1 MSNPYLPEFVQ
12 LYDTTLRDCP
22 QQEGIQLSVYDKF
35 RIAKL
40 LDELG
45 VDFIEGG
52 WPGANPAD
60 TEFFAKVRHA
70 VPLHHAKLVAFGAT
84 RRPGIAV
91 EDDPQIQALIDAGTD
106 YVCILAKAHP
116 DHVME
121 ALHTDLAEN
130 LAMIEETVQHLVAAG
145 KKVFVDAEHY
155 FDGFKV
161 DASNA
166 FDVVRTAADAGAQ
179 VVTLCDT
186 NGGSLPHEIDEI
198 LTSTLSIGID
208 LGIRTHNDTGCAV
221 ANTLAAVSAGA
232 TQVQGTING
241 YGERA
246 GIVDLTTVIP
256 NLQLKYDLP
265 LLSDLQLESLTRIS
279 NAIADIANQP
289 HMSRQPYVGSSVF
302 AVKTGLHAA
311 AARVNAALYQ
321 HLEPSL
327 VGNDT
332 HTLISGV
339 SGRANIQLKSAEL
352 GLEIFDEQIARL
364 LDQVKAKAAE
374 GYAFDAADASF
385 ELLALDELGQD
396 THPFELVRWSVLST
410 GGEPSQAQVELIVKG
425 LEQQS
430 EGRGNGPLDALKEA
444 LVHALKPGYPQ
455 VREFVLS
462 DYRVRSL
469 EDGQGTSAACR
480 VLVDLTDGKRTWT
493 TVGVGT
499 NVVEASW
506 EALFDAYR
514 FGLVKGYGLP
524 A

>member
-1 MSNPYLPEFVQ
+1 MLNSFLPEFVQ

-84 RRPGIAV
+84 RRPGIAAQ
-91 EDDPQIQALIDAGTD
+91 DDPQIQALIEAGTE

-116 DHVME
+116 HHVTA
-121 ALHTDLAEN
+121 ALRTDLAEN
-130 LAMIEETVQHLVAAG
+130 LTMIEDTVQHLVSAG

-155 FDGFKV
+155 FDGFKL
-161 DASNA
+161 DASHA

-198 LTSTLSIGID
+198 LTSTLCIGID

-256 NLQLKYDLP
+256 NLQLKYGLP
-265 LLSDLQLESLTRIS
+265 LLSDRQLASLTRIS

-289 HMSRQPYVGSSVF
+289 HLPRQPYVGSSVF
-302 AVKTGLHAA
+302 AVKTGLHASA
-311 AARVNAALYQ
+311 AKANATLYQ
-321 HLEPSL
+321 HLEPQL
-327 VGNDT
+327 VGNST
-332 HTLISGV
+332 HTLVSGV
-339 SGRANIQLKSAEL
+339 AGRANIQLKSAEL
-352 GLEIFDEQIARL
+352 GLELTDEQIARL
-364 LDQVKAKAAE
+364 LERVKTKAAE

-385 ELLALDELGQD
+385 ELLTLDELGLD
-396 THPFELVRWSVLST
+396 THPFDLIRWSVLST
-410 GGEPSQAQVELIVKG
+410 GGQPSSAQVELIGKG
-425 LEQQS
+425 SGQKSAGE
-430 EGRGNGPLDALKEA
+430 GNGPLDALKEA
-444 LVHALKPGYPQ
+444 LVDALKHGYPQ
-455 VREFVLS
+455 VREYVLS

-469 EDGQGTSAACR
+469 EDGQGTSSTCR

-514 FGLVKGYGLP
+514 FGLVKGYGQP